1 MNRNDENQNRENH
14 ERAKSQAWELFLKEH
29 GEALGLAGENP
40 SEAEKEA
47 VREED
52 PLRSV
57 LRSYR
62 EEEPVVVEQTQLEE
76 IRIFEDPPRAKKEK
90 KEKKEKVK
98 KEKRAQK
105 EADQPQLPRVEA
117 PVLAAIEMPELE
129 VDMYE
134 KATKKFPWKQLGLVV
149 LCLAI
154 LAGACFFAYTALNA
168 KLAADR
174 AAIDEMIA
182 AGMLQIQEANE
193 AALGD
198 IDSRV
203 DKIDA
208 QMTEITEILAST
220 DEAIL
225 ASGAEN
231 REAMSEKIEALD
243 KQLEDL
249 KESLDVLL
257 ADQNR

>member
-29 GEALGLAGENP
+29 GEALGLNGETP

-47 VREED
+47 VRG
-52 PLRSV
+52 
-57 LRSYR
+57 
-62 EEEPVVVEQTQLEE
+62 
-76 IRIFEDPPRAKKEK
+76 
-90 KEKKEKVK
+90 
-98 KEKRAQK
+98 
-105 EADQPQLPRVEA
+105 EA

-182 AGMLQIQEANE
+182 AGMLQIQESNE

-243 KQLEDL
+243 KQLAAL
-249 KESLDVLL
+249 KKSLDVLL
-257 ADQNR
+257 ADRNR

>member
-29 GEALGLAGENP
+29 GEALGLNGETP

-47 VREED
+47 VREEA

-76 IRIFEDPPRAKKEK
+76 IRIFEEPARPKKE

-98 KEKRAQK
+98 KEKRAKK
-105 EADQPQLPRVEA
+105 EAQQPQMPHVEA

-182 AGMLQIQEANE
+182 AGMLQIQESNE

-243 KQLEDL
+243 KQLAAL
-249 KESLDVLL
+249 KKSLDVLL
-257 ADQNR
+257 ADRNR